1 MNSSRQRKR
10 WKTSRSCRKL
20 SGAKGRS
27 TPSGESR
34 GESICH
40 LDCRVLKSEGSERE
54 KNADEDE
61 EVERE
66 RSVQSPP
73 QELIAN
79 VFRRVKSCALE
90 LTAEKLFS
98 FDG

>member
-1 MNSSRQRKR
+1 
-10 WKTSRSCRKL
+10 
-20 SGAKGRS
+20 
-27 TPSGESR
+27 
-34 GESICH
+34 
-40 LDCRVLKSEGSERE
+40 LKSEGSERE